1 MRKNEVVQIM
11 EIEIG
16 TDANCYLSGEVTGAG
31 TKEVALSDCRG
42 GVYGFFIEFKNEK
55 ELKSFKKKVGKKK
68 YIKENVLGEWRPA
81 IGKYYPLYWGKD
93 INLGA
98 RLKAHTKSFKSTYTI
113 QMNRRTELK
122 DHKIIFGAM
131 LCNDYDKIE
140 KIFTTNILIF
150 IKQRVRQMRAKLIIT
165 WNCQIKNRIIFK
177 KTIKEF
183 LL

>member
-1 MRKNEVVQIM
+1 MEIIMRKNEVIQIL

-31 TKEVALSDCRG
+31 TEEVALSDCRG
-42 GVYGFFIEFKNEK
+42 GVYGFFIKFKNEK
-55 ELKSFKKKVGKKK
+55 ELKSFKESVGEKK

-140 KIFTTNILIF
+140 KNLHDEYPDIYKTTCSTDAGEADYNVELP
-150 IKQRVRQMRAKLIIT
+150 
-165 WNCQIKNRIIFK
+165 N
-177 KTIKEF
+177 KESNYI
-183 LL
+183 